1 MEELHIGERIKER
14 AKELRMGAT
23 ELGNLINTSKQNV
36 YGIYKRRTIDT
47 GLLKKISEALDRD
60 FFELYTDEGSEDGAP
75 EGTNV
80 SMLYEDLQVMRKEI
94 DKLRGKG
101 NEDLEGA
108 TISTLYEDIQ
118 LMRNEINELKVKY
131 KSLEKGNG

>member
-1 MEELHIGERIKER
+1 
-14 AKELRMGAT
+14 MGAT

-94 DKLRGKG
+94 DKLRGTG